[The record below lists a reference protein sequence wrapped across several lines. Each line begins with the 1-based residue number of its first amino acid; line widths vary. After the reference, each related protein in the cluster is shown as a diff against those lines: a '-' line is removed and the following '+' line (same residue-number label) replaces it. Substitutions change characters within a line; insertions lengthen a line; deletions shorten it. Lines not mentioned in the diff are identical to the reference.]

1 MKTFA
6 SRTISSVRALT
17 DYLSRHGGEWV
28 YRGQS
33 ENWPLAG
40 SLERLLGHWKASLA
54 HAPRVERQTIL
65 EFRRRYRFDNQVLV
79 RSDVLYCLS
88 VMQHYG
94 LPTRLLECSHSPFVA
109 ASFAIDFGGGRG
121 TIWCVNTRWCKEA
134 AAMIVGKQRVQARV
148 ARATRDDRSFV
159 DIYMGNRERKFVLP
173 ERPADLHER
182 LIIQQGIYLCPGNV
196 GASFTQNITA
206 MPGWEKEANVVK
218 LRLRLSNA
226 ELRMLQRRLVRMN
239 VTSAELFPGLD
250 GIVRSVRERLQKDDD
265 RRRAARP
272 RRRRKIRS
280 SRRRTR
286 SRKRRGREA

>member
-1 MKTFA
+1 MKAFA

-40 SLERLLGHWKASLA
+40 SLERLLGDWKANLA
-54 HAPRVERQTIL
+54 QAPRVERQTIL

-79 RSDVLYCLS
+79 RSDLLYCLS

-109 ASFAIDFGGGRG
+109 AKFAIDFGGGRG
-121 TIWCVNTRWCKEA
+121 AIWCVNTRWCKESA
-134 AAMIVGKQRVQARV
+134 ATILGKQRVQARI

-173 ERPADLHER
+173 EKPADLHER
-182 LIIQQGIYLCPGNV
+182 LIVQQGTYLCPGNIK
-196 GASFTQNITA
+196 ASFVRNVTA
-206 MPGWEKEANVVK
+206 MPGWEKDTNVVK
-218 LRLRLSNA
+218 LRLRLSKA
-226 ELRMLQRRLVRMN
+226 ELQILQRRLDRMS

-250 GIVRSVRERLQKDDD
+250 GIVRSVKERLRKDDA
-265 RRRAARP
+265 RRRAAQP
-272 RRRRKIRS
+272 PRRRKIRM

-286 SRKRRGREA
+286 SRKRRG

>member
-6 SRTISSVRALT
+6 SRTISSVRELT

-40 SLERLLGHWKASLA
+40 SLERLLGDWKANLA
-54 HAPRVERQTIL
+54 QAPRVERQTIL

-79 RSDVLYCLS
+79 RSDLLYCLS

-109 ASFAIDFGGGRG
+109 AKFAIDFGGGRG
-121 TIWCVNTRWCKEA
+121 TIWCVNTGWCKES
-134 AAMIVGKQRVQARV
+134 AAMILGKQRVQARI

-173 ERPADLHER
+173 EKPADLHER
-182 LIIQQGIYLCPGNV
+182 LIVQQGTYLCPGNIKV
-196 GASFTQNITA
+196 SFVRNVTA
-206 MPGWEKEANVVK
+206 MPGWEKDTNVVK
-218 LRLRLSNA
+218 LRLRLSKA
-226 ELRMLQRRLVRMN
+226 ELQILQRRLDRMN

-250 GIVRSVRERLQKDDD
+250 GIVRSVKERLRKYD
-265 RRRAARP
+265 RRRAAQA
-272 RRRRKIRS
+272 RRRKIRM

-286 SRKRRGREA
+286 SRKRRG

>member
-17 DYLSRHGGEWV
+17 DYLSRHQGEWV

-40 SLERLLGHWKASLA
+40 SLERLLGNWKANMA
-54 HAPRVERQTIL
+54 HAPGVERQTIL

-88 VMQHYG
+88 VMQHYRM
-94 LPTRLLECSHSPFVA
+94 PTRLLECSHSPFVA
-109 ASFAIDFGGGRG
+109 AKFAIDFGGGRG
-121 TIWCVNTRWCKEA
+121 TIWCVNTRWCKELA
-134 AAMIVGKQRVQARV
+134 AAIVGKQRVQARI

-159 DIYMGNRERKFVLP
+159 EIYMGSRARKFVLP
-173 ERPADLHER
+173 EKPADLHER
-182 LIIQQGIYLCPGNV
+182 LIVQQGTYLCPGNV
-196 GASFTQNITA
+196 GVSFVRNVTA
-206 MPGWEKEANVVK
+206 MPGWEKDTNVVK
-218 LRLRLSNA
+218 LRLRLSKA
-226 ELRMLQRRLVRMN
+226 ELQILQRRLDRMN
-239 VTSAELFPGLD
+239 ATSAELFPGLD

-280 SRRRTR
+280 SRRRR
-286 SRKRRGREA
+286 SKK

>member
-17 DYLSRHGGEWV
+17 DYLSRHQGEWV

-40 SLERLLGHWKASLA
+40 SLERLLGNWKASLA
-54 HAPRVERQTIL
+54 HASRVERQMIL

-79 RSDVLYCLS
+79 RSDLLYCLS

-109 ASFAIDFGGGRG
+109 AKFAIDFGGGRG
-121 TIWCVNTRWCKEA
+121 TIWCVNTRWCKESA
-134 AAMIVGKQRVQARV
+134 AQIVGKQRVQARI

-173 ERPADLHER
+173 EKPADLHER
-182 LIIQQGIYLCPGNV
+182 LIVQQGTYLCPGNIGV
-196 GASFTQNITA
+196 GFVRNVTA
-206 MPGWEKEANVVK
+206 MPGWEKDTNVVK
-218 LRLRLSNA
+218 LRLRLSKV
-226 ELRMLQRRLVRMN
+226 ELRILQRRLARMN

-250 GIVRSVRERLQKDDD
+250 GIVRLVRERLQKDND

-280 SRRRTR
+280 
-286 SRKRRGREA
+286 KRRAT